1 MSTED
6 GTAFELDWLT
16 GVTLLWGGL
25 VLLFTSLPFVNRQS
39 TVHVN
44 LTAVFLVGTPI
55 AIAVALWLL
64 VQWFR
69 PRDSRAPPHWN
80 LKQDSPGTWAVVG
93 IGVAMLAAITV
104 LFSTYRVGLV
114 SAQIL
119 PGTVSKVRA
128 TVTSYVKLTGRGRGC
143 KARATFSVDW
153 GSDLEACV
161 EPVSF
166 ETLVPRRLE
175 VGEVVTLDV
184 RRTFAGDAL
193 TAVELTDQ
201 APHNAGIN

>member
-6 GTAFELDWLT
+6 GTVFELDWLT
-16 GVTLLWGGL
+16 GATLLWGGL
-25 VLLFTSLPFVNRQS
+25 VFLFTSLPFVNRQS

-44 LTAVFLVGTPI
+44 LTAVLLVGTPI

-64 VQWFR
+64 VYWFR

-104 LFSTYRVGLV
+104 LFSTYRVALV
-114 SAQIL
+114 SAQVL
-119 PGTVSKVRA
+119 PGTVSTVRA
-128 TVTSYVKLTGRGRGC
+128 TVTSYENRTGRGRGC
-143 KARATFSVDW
+143 KARATFSADW
-153 GSDLEACV
+153 GNDLEACV
-161 EPVSF
+161 DPVSF

-175 VGEVVTLDV
+175 VGEAVTLDI
-184 RRTFAGDAL
+184 RTTFAGDAL
-193 TAVELTDQ
+193 TAVGLTDQ
-201 APHNAGIN
+201 VPNNAGVN